1 MPQKIEFPPCA
12 KLFSAPLIYFI
23 HETIFAPKSTLL
35 VIKFTFFGYGGI
47 SKKIVVYV
55 HMRNETLSQ
64 TFHFDR
70 VTEG

>member
-1 MPQKIEFPPCA
+1 MW

-23 HETIFAPKSTLL
+23 HETIFAPKNTLL
-35 VIKFTFFGYGGI
+35 VTKFTFFWVWRDL
-47 SKKIVVYV
+47 KKIVVYV

-70 VTEG
+70 VTEGWGE